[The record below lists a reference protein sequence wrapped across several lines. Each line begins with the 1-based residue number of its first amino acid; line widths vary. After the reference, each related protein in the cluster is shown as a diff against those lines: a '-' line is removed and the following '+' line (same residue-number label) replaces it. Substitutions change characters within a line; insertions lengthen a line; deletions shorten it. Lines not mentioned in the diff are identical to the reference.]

1 MEIFD
6 QFVDDLRNGDTVIAN
21 YDSGLQVKL
30 NYESL
35 TIEDDETEITLSDAD
50 LLSLLR
56 AFLEIY
62 VTAREEPLS
71 INYDELLDGI

>member
-1 MEIFD
+1 MEVFD
-6 QFVDDLRNGDTVIAN
+6 EMVDDVRNGDTIVAN
-21 YDSGLQVKL
+21 YDTDLKVKL

-35 TIEDDETEITLSDAD
+35 TIEDDEIEITISDENV
-50 LLSLLR
+50 LELLR

-71 INYDELLDGI
+71 INYDDLLSGI

>member
-1 MEIFD
+1 MEVFD
-6 QFVDDLRNGDTVIAN
+6 EMVDDVRNGDTIVAN
-21 YDSGLQVKL
+21 YDTDLRIKL

-35 TIEDDETEITLSDAD
+35 TIEDDEIEITISDENV
-50 LLSLLR
+50 LELLR

-71 INYDELLDGI
+71 INYDDLLSGI

>member
-6 QFVDDLRNGDTVIAN
+6 EMVDDLRNGDTIIAN
-21 YDSGLQVKL
+21 YDTDLKIKL

-35 TIEDDETEITLSDAD
+35 TIEDDDMEFVISDPD
-50 LLSLLR
+50 MLELLR

-71 INYDELLDGI
+71 LNYDNLLNGI

>member
-35 TIEDDETEITLSDAD
+35 TIEDDETEITLADAD